1 MFESL
6 SERIHQD
13 EAREESPRNRAARY
27 AIIVLVSVGV
37 VVALVEALRLIP

>member
-13 EAREESPRNRAARY
+13 EAHEESSRVRMTRYFIIAFASAA
-27 AIIVLVSVGV
+27 V
-37 VVALVEALRLIP
+37 VVAAAFLIR

>member
-13 EAREESPRNRAARY
+13 EAKEAPMRDRVIRY
-27 AIIVLVSVGV
+27 AVIVLVSVGV
-37 VVALVEALRLIP
+37 VAALLEASRLIG

>member
-13 EAREESPRNRAARY
+13 EAHEESQGARMTRY
-27 AIIVLVSVGV
+27 AIIILVSVGV
-37 VVALVEALRLIP
+37 VAALAAFIH

>member
-13 EAREESPRNRAARY
+13 EAHEEPPRDRMVRY
-27 AIIVLVSVGV
+27 AVIVLVSVCA
-37 VVALVEALRLIP
+37 VVALVEASRLIP